1 MNIVYGYI
9 GWNVQLDDEEGLKAD
24 VRDINAL
31 LKQLSP
37 KAPEIHIGDVQNT
50 CARGFLAVA
59 RDADV
64 RRGGNCR
71 IVGMA
76 TLTERRQLVGRFG
89 YIDDVVVDEAY
100 LRKGIAEQLN
110 LMLIEMAA
118 KNRHLKHLD
127 LTSSPER
134 VAANKLYLKLGYEK
148 RETNVYRK
156 KLC

>member
-1 MNIVYGYI
+1 MNIVYGYL
-9 GWNVQLDDEEGLKAD
+9 GWNVQLDDEEDLKAD

-31 LKQLSP
+31 LKHLSP
-37 KAPEIHIGDVQNT
+37 EAPEVRMSDLQNT
-50 CARGFLAVA
+50 DALGCLAVA
-59 RDADV
+59 RDLDAP
-64 RRGGNCR
+64 RGNGCR

-110 LMLIEMAA
+110 LMLIEMA

-127 LTSSPER
+127 LTSSPAR
-134 VAANKLYLKLGYEK
+134 VAANKLYPKLGYEK

-156 KLC
+156 NLR